1 MAASG
6 VDARKA
12 GPEVAYDL
20 VVDRVQAVRPL
31 LGGDLL

>member
-20 VVDRVQAVRPL
+20 VVDGIQAIRPL
-31 LGGDLL
+31 LSADLL